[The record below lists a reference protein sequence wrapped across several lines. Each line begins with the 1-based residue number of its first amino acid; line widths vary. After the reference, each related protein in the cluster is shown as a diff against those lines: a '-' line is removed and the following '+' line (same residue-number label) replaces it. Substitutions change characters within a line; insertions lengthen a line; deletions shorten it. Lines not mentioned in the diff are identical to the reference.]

1 MTVEENMKLAV
12 KYSKE
17 KDKKEIIR
25 MALEKMG
32 ILDKLKSKVYELSRG
47 EQQRVA
53 LARNMVKPFDDLLAD
68 EPTGSLDAENKNIV
82 IESLIDLNNQ
92 GKTII
97 VVSHDKDI
105 LKYSK
110 RSLLI
115 ENRKIEEMY

>member
-1 MTVEENMKLAV
+1 
-12 KYSKE
+12 
-17 KDKKEIIR
+17 
-25 MALEKMG
+25 
-32 ILDKLKSKVYELSRG
+32 
-47 EQQRVA
+47 
-53 LARNMVKPFDDLLAD
+53 MVKPFDDLLAD

-97 VVSHDKDI
+97 VVSHDKDF